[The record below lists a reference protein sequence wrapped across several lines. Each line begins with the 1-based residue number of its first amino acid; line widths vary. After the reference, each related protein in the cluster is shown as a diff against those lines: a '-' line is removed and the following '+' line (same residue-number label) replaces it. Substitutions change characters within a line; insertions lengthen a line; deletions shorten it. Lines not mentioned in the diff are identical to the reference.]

1 MLARLARLLPA
12 RRGGTARYALLV
24 LVAVAIAVVVYM
36 RWRKRRRRQEPFLA
50 AVAAS
55 MKAGS
60 AATWRCQDGYTWSGS
75 KEKGKECRKGSKYE
89 GTYYGAAGQMVC
101 PQGWTQ
107 EGTKCKKGGKTIGMV
122 KLSGQASALTGL
134 VNYAKATSSSQTGEH
149 WQCMKDG
156 KSQGPIRINWG
167 FKNGDAT
174 WACNEWKKKQC
185 EGKCTAM
192 WLNTT
197 DPKDYAM
204 VYYKDGRV
212 HPVLNFPAENPS
224 PIDGGYNDKKA
235 GGIDKVY
242 LPAGWSVCLKNR
254 KRIDEIFPIAAE
266 ATAGFIGG
274 NSDPYIPVPGWD
286 SIDDI
291 WGYADGRECPKAKT
305 DPLKVFQGVMSGLT
319 LGIVPPPT

>member
-1 MLARLARLLPA
+1 MLARLARLMPA

-36 RWRKRRRRQEPFLA
+36 RWRKQRRRQEPF
-50 AVAAS
+50 VA
-55 MKAGS
+55 

-89 GTYYGAAGQMVC
+89 GTYYGTAGQMVC
-101 PQGWTQ
+101 PQGWTA

-122 KLSGQASALTGL
+122 KLSGASAPGAAGFLAPLTAAIKKITA
-134 VNYAKATSSSQTGEH
+134 NQIGEH

-156 KSQGPIRINWG
+156 KSQGPIRITWG
-167 FKNGDAT
+167 LKEGDAT

-224 PIDGGYNDKKA
+224 PIDGGYNDKRA

-254 KRIDEIFPIAAE
+254 KRVDEIFPIASA
-266 ATAGFIGG
+266 ATAGYIGG
-274 NSDPYIPVPGWD
+274 DSGIPVPGWD
-286 SIDDI
+286 GIDDI

-305 DPLKVFQGVMSGLT
+305 DPLKVVQAVMSAAT